1 MDALGTDQA
10 SRSGSAPPAAPRMRG
25 FRVPYGLSSDGTIV
39 ARTEAVRGRSYVCP
53 ACGSPLVWRSGAIR
67 ATHFAH
73 RPEVA
78 CAPETALHQAAK
90 LRIVAAVSNWIN
102 GSAAAPVIRRRC
114 PKCGQHEDRALRGPI
129 SRAVSEF
136 RVASD
141 HGTYVADVALL
152 DGLGQPR
159 LVIEVL
165 VHHAVEDAKAVLL
178 SLMRTPWLELEAGRL
193 EDPRVWQPL
202 RLDPDPPVRCEPCT
216 ERETESR
223 RRVEALAA
231 AHGVELPQSDAYRA
245 AVLPCW
251 KCDREMVFLF
261 WRLMARGVPPPEPRP
276 RTLQIRY
283 SQTVRRRYW
292 ANVCPHCDAFSGDF
306 YLMNRWMAAFGES
319 MVSALEWTAFVE
331 GGEISEDYLAMT
343 RLEEERSRSAKGG
356 RH

>member
-1 MDALGTDQA
+1 M
-10 SRSGSAPPAAPRMRG
+10 
-25 FRVPYGLSSDGTIV
+25 PYGLSSDGTIV
-39 ARTEAVRGRSYVCP
+39 ARTEAVRGQSYVCP
-53 ACGSPLVWRSGAIR
+53 ACRSPLVWRSGTIR

-78 CAPETALHQAAK
+78 CAPETALHQATK
-90 LRIVAAVSNWIN
+90 LRIVAAVSDWMN

-114 PKCGQHEDRALRGPI
+114 PNCGRHEDRALRGPI

-141 HGTYVADVALL
+141 DGTYVADVALL
-152 DGLGQPR
+152 DGHGQPR

-165 VHHAVEDAKAVLL
+165 VHHAVEDAKAALL
-178 SLMRTPWLELEAGRL
+178 SRMRAPWLELEAGRL
-193 EDPRVWQPL
+193 EDPRVWQPI
-202 RLDPDPPVRCEPCT
+202 RLAPDPPVRCGPCI
-216 ERETESR
+216 ERETESH

-231 AHGVELPQSDAYRA
+231 AHGVELPRSDTYRA
-245 AVLPCW
+245 AVLSCW
-251 KCDREMVFLF
+251 KCDREMVFFF

-276 RTLQIRY
+276 RTLQVRY

-292 ANVCPHCDAFSGDF
+292 ANVCPYCDAFSGDF
-306 YLMNRWMAAFGES
+306 YLMNRWMEAFGES

-343 RLEEERSRSAKGG
+343 RLEEERSGAAKGG